1 MPEAAFFTWVTRLV
15 RSHRTPLIRLARR
28 EGLPVEEAFDAVQ
41 EAFHSFLLLPQAR
54 ALVESE
60 ADSRNLLAALTRNLA
75 RNRRRR
81 HELVREHVQLAPDL
95 PDEGDSAEELLAQS
109 QERAVLLGCVNLLG
123 RVQRSV
129 VTLRMLEGRE
139 GKSVA
144 RELKLKPGHV
154 AVLLH
159 RAKSELREC
168 VTSARAAAHLS
179 SAKTRSPRA
188 GSRSVISISEEG
200 HWRGEPWTPGKVSS
214 VMD

>member
-1 MPEAAFFTWVTRLV
+1 MPEAAFFAWVTRLV
-15 RSHRTPLIRLARR
+15 RSHRLPLIHLARR
-28 EGLPVEEAFDAVQ
+28 EGLLTEDAFDAVQ

-60 ADSRNLLAALTRNLA
+60 DDSRNLLAALTRNLA

-81 HELVREHVQLAPDL
+81 HELVREHVQLVPDL
-95 PDEGDSAEELLAQS
+95 RDEGDNAEELLAQA
-109 QERAVLLGCVNLLG
+109 QDRAVLLGCVNLLG

-168 VTSARAAAHLS
+168 VTSAKVAAQRLRAIYLRPGSS
-179 SAKTRSPRA
+179 SASAP
-188 GSRSVISISEEG
+188 
-200 HWRGEPWTPGKVSS
+200 
-214 VMD
+214 